1 MSISPTLLVH
11 CELARG
17 VACISTSDRILR
29 LLDALETAILEN
41 VAWLGILWAIAET
54 TVGWEWTEHLFVDM
68 NGVISILLQKIIQR
82 KS

>member
-41 VAWLGILWAIAET
+41 VAWLGIL
-54 TVGWEWTEHLFVDM
+54 
-68 NGVISILLQKIIQR
+68 
-82 KS
+82 

>member
-11 CELARG
+11 CELARI
-17 VACISTSDRILR
+17 ACISTSDRILR
-29 LLDALETAILEN
+29 LLDALETSILEN
-41 VAWLGILWAIAET
+41 VTWLGILWAIAET